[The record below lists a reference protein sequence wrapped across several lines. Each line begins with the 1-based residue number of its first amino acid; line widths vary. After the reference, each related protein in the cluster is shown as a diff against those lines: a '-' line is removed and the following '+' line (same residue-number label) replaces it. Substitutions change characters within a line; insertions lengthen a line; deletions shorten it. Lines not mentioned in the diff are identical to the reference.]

1 MRNDLKDEYTQRAV
15 ENSYFLPKP
24 SGRQDAQRERNMK
37 VSAAPKEEDIT
48 GEVVAMGV
56 DMVEVE
62 EMVNALTKTESH
74 ATSINPGSSVS
85 IVMNMVTLKKSV
97 PSQTEE
103 RGPILLQHKPM
114 MNRHC

>member
-1 MRNDLKDEYTQRAV
+1 
-15 ENSYFLPKP
+15 
-24 SGRQDAQRERNMK
+24 MK
-37 VSAAPKEEDIT
+37 VSATTKEEDVT
-48 GEVVAMGV
+48 GEDMVVGV

-62 EMVNALTKTESH
+62 EMVNALTKIESH
-74 ATSINPGSSVS
+74 ATSTNPRLSVS
-85 IVMNMVTLKKSV
+85 IVMNMDTSQKIV